1 MKIFRPFH
9 PIQIIALSFLGLAG
23 CQQVVTSDLPVSG
36 PIVVPTKIEVA
47 EIVPTATPIPTQTA
61 VVVVPTITSVSEAT
75 PTATATETRMPDP
88 TPTSEP
94 SPTAE
99 SDTTQATATLPGT
112 ELFGFSAGEP
122 SWYTVDDD
130 VMGGVSSSD
139 VAIIESDQLYF
150 SGTMSLDNNG
160 GFSSVRSN
168 WQLTD
173 LSGNDGVLLRVSGD
187 GKVYRLRIRTD
198 AAGRGISYNALFK
211 TEADTWTTVFIPFAE
226 MVPTYR
232 GFIMD
237 VGPLDPAT
245 IGSFGFML
253 SDKQPGE
260 FELLVDWMRAVS
272 SADIKVLDQTQDG

>member
-1 MKIFRPFH
+1 MKILRPFH
-9 PIQIIALSFLGLAG
+9 PFVLIALSFLGLAG
-23 CQQVVTSDLPVSG
+23 CQQVDTSDIPVSG

-47 EIVPTATPIPTQTA
+47 EISPTATPIPTQAA
-61 VVVVPTITSVSEAT
+61 VVVVPTSVIEAEPTIVSE
-75 PTATATETRMPDP
+75 PTETAMPDP
-88 TPTSEP
+88 TPEPEATPTSE
-94 SPTAE
+94 SE
-99 SDTTQATATLPGT
+99 TTQATAQLPGT
-112 ELFGFSAGEP
+112 ELFSFAADEP

-139 VAIIESDQLYF
+139 VAIIESNQLYF

-173 LSGNDGVLLRVSGD
+173 LSGNDGVLLRVLGD

-198 AAGRGISYNALFK
+198 AAGRGISYNALFQ
-211 TEADTWTTVFIPFAE
+211 TEADKWTTVFIPFAE

-260 FELLVDWMRAVS
+260 FELVVDWVRAVS
-272 SADIKVLDQTQDG
+272 SADIKVLDRTQDG